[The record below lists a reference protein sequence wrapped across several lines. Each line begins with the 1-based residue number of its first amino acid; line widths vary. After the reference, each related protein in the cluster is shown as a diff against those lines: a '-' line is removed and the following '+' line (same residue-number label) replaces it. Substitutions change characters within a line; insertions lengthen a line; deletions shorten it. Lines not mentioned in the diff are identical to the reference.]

1 MIFEFIAFF
10 VLLFII
16 LGLVYQFMY
25 DSYSMVL
32 ILSILFYLGYL
43 TVKLFYY
50 YKKKREQTGNGTAM
64 TSSTPMQS
72 TSSVATAVIDKSLN
86 TLVTYIKNNL
96 AQGFKDKVIRDALIK
111 QGWPSMK
118 VDQAFAEAKK

>member
-25 DSYSMVL
+25 DSYSIVL

-50 YKKKREQTGNGTAM
+50 YKKKKEQTG
-64 TSSTPMQS
+64 TSYTPMK
-72 TSSVATAVIDKSLN
+72 TNASVAATSMDKSLN

-111 QGWPSMK
+111 QGWPSTQ
-118 VDQAFAEAKK
+118 VDQAFAEARK